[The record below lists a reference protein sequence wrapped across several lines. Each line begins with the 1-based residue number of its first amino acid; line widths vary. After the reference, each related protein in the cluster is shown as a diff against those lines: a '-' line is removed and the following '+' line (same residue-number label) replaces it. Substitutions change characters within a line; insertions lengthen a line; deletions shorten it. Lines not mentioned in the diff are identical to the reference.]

1 MKKRWII
8 AICIL
13 LVGILLLS
21 ACSSSKEEEPK
32 DLPNYTLQLDVTLE
46 ENIIFSTYDVEIAID
61 GEKLGTV
68 KQGETF
74 TKELVLSE
82 GKHEFQANKS
92 GDTSVKGTTTITL
105 DTDKAFSCSLKSHNS
120 NIDINNQLEEALA
133 EYTTRKEKEQEEAEA
148 IAAAEQEEKE
158 KKEAEEKAAKEKE
171 EAEKKEQ
178 EEAEARREEIA
189 EILVPLEGE
198 KLSDVYD
205 TINSVGVPVKYIAIN
220 TEEDMTSAIADVT
233 ESYYVY
239 GFYWDNDEDDT
250 VAVYVVPDYM
260 LEQAEAQADLE
271 ETLNPSVAWGNA
283 EMYGKREYGDN
294 FKLDILHM
302 YGERVSD
309 DGTTWLLKAPC
320 IVDGVEKTC
329 EAHVTGT
336 TDDPEVTYFIVY

>member
-8 AICIL
+8 ATCIL
-13 LVGILLLS
+13 LVGIMLLS
-21 ACSSSKEEEPK
+21 TCSSSKEEEPK
-32 DLPNYTLQLDVTLE
+32 GLANYTLQLDVTLE

-61 GEKLGTV
+61 GEKLDTV

-74 TKELVLSE
+74 TKDIVLTE

-92 GDTSVKGTTTITL
+92 GDTSLKGTTTINL
-105 DTDKAFSCSLKSHNS
+105 DADKAFSCSLKSHNS
-120 NIDINNQLEEALA
+120 NIDINNQIEEALA
-133 EYTTRKEKEQEEAEA
+133 EYTSRKEKEKEEVEA
-148 IAAAEQEEKE
+148 IAAAEQAEKE

-178 EEAEARREEIA
+178 EAAEARRDEIA

-198 KLSDVYD
+198 RLSDVYD
-205 TINSVGVPVKYIAIN
+205 TINSAGVPVKYIAVN
-220 TEEDMTSAIADVT
+220 TEQDMTSVIADVT
-233 ESYYVY
+233 ESYFVY

-250 VAVYVVPDYM
+250 VVAYIVPEFM
-260 LEQAEAQADLE
+260 IEQAEAQADLE
-271 ETLNPSVAWGNA
+271 EKLDPSVAWGTA
-283 EMYGKREYGDN
+283 TEYGKRQYGDS

-320 IVDGVEKTC
+320 TVAGVEMTC

-336 TDDPEVTYFIVY
+336 TDNPEVTYFIVY